1 MAASPHALL
10 VSMRVPKDPSSG
22 VTPVGS
28 VPAHRVEPVAVGHAH
43 AGCVQNHGDVTGAR
57 AAEQATQF
65 DPRAPFHH
73 DSSGVK
79 QFLLRVSFT
88 RTTFVNLPIHGASH
102 GRASETQSNDPSASA
117 WAA

>member
-28 VPAHRVEPVAVGHAH
+28 VPAHRF
-43 AGCVQNHGDVTGAR
+43 AGCGQNHGDVTGAR

-102 GRASETQSNDPSASA
+102 GRASETQSNDPSPSA